1 MGVLGTGM
9 SNKPRNAN
17 ELSEGQLH
25 YAERLCSEYQNKVVF
40 ARWVEMKK
48 TAKITRRIVVVGSY
62 MVFVIKQ
69 ARNKNS
75 VLPTKKKTRFPG
87 SLRLKIK
94 QKYHLLALRSIS
106 VFKNNKRQLELQFYQ
121 KSPLVLFTP
130 LVAEFI
136 RQIRTTIRLFT
147 YGFPNDRLP
156 GLFGVDEE
164 NLLPLEPCN
173 PADFGPA
180 NGFLHTFGA
189 FSSFYKQPIS
199 EEVMRYVTDLHEAGV
214 VEFRFQDCPGIEPKG
229 EFAFRVE
236 PLAATLRYNT
246 YFKAISAVQ
255 LQKKDILF
263 SLCNILRY
271 NSRITKMTLSQLPE
285 GNITELGEALQYN
298 RANALQMI
306 DLSGTHLSKGVS
318 TLAATL
324 QEYPH
329 SLKVLNLSD
338 CGLDGKQLALIAES
352 LSLNYGMSLT
362 IEELDLSN
370 NRFDDQA
377 TIALETW
384 FSKAAEYSR
393 LQILRLS
400 NSNQSFGTIAAYFH
414 FLSDLQLLDLSYSK
428 LDQRAVQ
435 LLCSMLEKSNTLKQL
450 LVSNCSLSN
459 GYASAIVEAFLSNK
473 RLHGTHL
480 DLSNCDM
487 NESDAESLARSL
499 SLNTNCHTLNLSRNK
514 FKERGLIGLLQ
525 SIVLSATQ
533 NLDTLI
539 LDNTYK
545 NAYTGERVSSAL
557 MSVVNSLTSVKS
569 ISIAGGF
576 ATVAIPFLRY
586 LRHTNDTL
594 LELDISN
601 NSMGDAAASAIAD
614 MLRYNR
620 TLVRLRCDGNNIS
633 PSGWKMILASFMH
646 NRTLVEMDFPW
657 NDYARYSSLPK
668 AKLEEFRAVLIDIQ
682 RALQT
687 NHSDERMER
696 LNPPPTRPLPTFVHP
711 SANLPDRLTPSSGLS
726 TLAASKIN
734 QTIQVPPETTVDEL
748 VSRTSQPSLFDQT
761 YDHIPESSSEE
772 SQFEKDEITG
782 EEEKGEEWY
791 TDTESFSE
799 EYDREFYDFEAN
811 IGRPPTKPGSPPP
824 ITLATLGVTV
834 RNSFDTREPS
844 EEISKASS
852 SRPTSAEEDDEETM
866 MSSDSEFDL

>member
-1 MGVLGTGM
+1 M
-9 SNKPRNAN
+9 SSKPRNAN

-25 YAERLCSEYQNKVVF
+25 YAERLCSEYENKVVF

-69 ARNKNS
+69 ARNKKAS

-130 LVAEFI
+130 LVAEYI

-189 FSSFYKQPIS
+189 FSSFYKQRIS
-199 EEVMRYVTDLHEAGV
+199 TEVMRYVTDLHEAGV
-214 VEFRFQDCPGIEPKG
+214 VEFRFQDCPGIESKS
-229 EFAFRVE
+229 ELAFRIE

-246 YFKAISAVQ
+246 YFKAISAIQ
-255 LQKKDILF
+255 LQKKDVLF

-271 NSRITKMTLSQLPE
+271 NSRITKITLSQLPE

-298 RANALQMI
+298 RSNALQMI

-338 CGLDGKQLALIAES
+338 CGLDGRQLASIAES
-352 LSLNYGMSLT
+352 LSQNYGTSLT
-362 IEELDLSN
+362 IEELDLSS

-377 TIALETW
+377 TIALESW
-384 FSKAAEYSR
+384 LSKAAEYSR

-400 NSNQSFGTIAAYFH
+400 NTNQSFSTIAAYFH
-414 FLSDLQLLDLSYSK
+414 FLSDLQVLDLSSSK

-435 LLCSMLEKSNTLKQL
+435 LLCSMLEKSNTLKEL
-450 LVSNCSLSN
+450 ALSNCSLGN
-459 GYASAIVEAFLSNK
+459 GLASAIIEAFLSNK
-473 RLHGTHL
+473 RLSATKL
-480 DLSNCDM
+480 DISSCDLS
-487 NESDAESLARSL
+487 ESDAEDLAQSL
-499 SLNTNCHTLNLSRNK
+499 SLNTNCHTLKLSRNK

-533 NLDTLI
+533 NLDTLV
-539 LDNTYK
+539 LDTTYK
-545 NAYTGERVSSAL
+545 NTYTGERVSSAL
-557 MSVVNSLTSVKS
+557 MSVVNSLNSVKS

-576 ATVAIPFLRY
+576 GSVAIPFLRY
-586 LRHTNDTL
+586 LCHTNDTL

-614 MLRYNR
+614 MLRYNKV
-620 TLVRLRCDGNNIS
+620 LVRLRCDGNNIS

-657 NDYARYSSLPK
+657 NDYARYSSLPR
-668 AKLEEFRAVLIDIQ
+668 AKLDEFRAVLIDIQ

-711 SANLPDRLTPSSGLS
+711 SANLPDRLTPSTGLS

-734 QTIQVPPETTVDEL
+734 HIVPPEPPSSVDL
-748 VSRTSQPSLFDQT
+748 SRTSQPSLFDQT
-761 YDHIPESSSEE
+761 YDHIPESSSED
-772 SQFEKDEITG
+772 SQYEKEDAE

-799 EYDREFYDFEAN
+799 EFDREFYEFAAN
-811 IGRPPTKPGSPPP
+811 LSRPPSKPGSPPP
-824 ITLATLGVTV
+824 ITLATLGVSA
-834 RNSFDTREPS
+834 RSSFDTREPS
-844 EEISKASS
+844 EEVSNSKAEAHS
-852 SRPTSAEEDDEETM
+852 SRPTSTEEDDEETM